1 VTDDHAPRGRYVLI
15 GRIVT
20 MGPAEVLDDGALYV
34 NDGTIENVLTDSER
48 GPAEYAAAPRIRTGG
63 TIYPGFIEL
72 HNHLS
77 YNTMPLWD
85 VPQRYTNNGQWR
97 GIEPYT
103 RRITKPSQVLGQT
116 NGAAQALVRFGECRA
131 LLGGTTCSQG
141 VTLASANGITK
152 LYTGL
157 LRNPEKPDDDRLPA
171 AQANIANPDTGGASA
186 YLQKLAGSKSYLQ
199 HLSEGTDA
207 TAREWFQ
214 RLQIDETTWAVNDVL
229 CGIHCTALNRDD
241 FRILADRGATMV
253 WSPLSN
259 YLLYGDTADIV
270 AAKESHISISLGS
283 DWAPSGSKNLLGEL
297 KVAALASQQR
307 GDVFTPRELVQMITV
322 NPARSLK
329 WDALLG
335 SIEPGKLADL
345 VVVAGLS
352 GDPYELLLQARAS
365 SVTLVVIGGVPR
377 VGQPQLMRRFWDVPL
392 QDVDWIDEIHVG
404 TSRRQLFVEAPD
416 DVLDGLKL
424 SAAMETLRDAMA
436 RLPELAKDVDRALEG
451 IGADVAGGLALG
463 GETFR
468 VVPDFEDED
477 AHFAAS
483 HDAALAA
490 KPYAFWVT
498 EPMSLEPITV
508 VDDHMFLRHLQR
520 AGNLP
525 DFVKRGLP
533 QLYGQHD

>member
-1 VTDDHAPRGRYVLI
+1 VTDDHAPKGRYVLA

-20 MGPAEVLDDGALYV
+20 MGPADVIDDGAVYV
-34 NDGTIENVLTDSER
+34 NEGTIEHVLPRTAG
-48 GPAEYAAAPRIRTGG
+48 GPVEYLDAPRIRTGG

-77 YNTMPLWD
+77 YNAMPLWE

-97 GIEPYT
+97 GIDPYT

-116 NGAAQALVRFGECRA
+116 EGAAQALVRFGECRA

-157 LRNPEKPDDDRLPA
+157 LRNPEKPDDDRLPT

-186 YLQKLAGSKSYLQ
+186 YLEKLASSRSYLQ

-229 CGIHCTALNRDD
+229 CGIHCTALTLDD
-241 FRILADRGATMV
+241 FRILAERGATMV

-259 YLLYGDTADIV
+259 YLLYGATADIA
-270 AAKESHISISLGS
+270 AAKEAQISISLGS

-297 KVAALASQQR
+297 KVAWLASR
-307 GDVFTPRELVQMITV
+307 ELGDVFTPRELVEMITV

-329 WDALLG
+329 WDSLLG

-345 VVVAGLS
+345 VVVHGLS
-352 GDPYELLLQARAS
+352 GDPYHLLLQARESA
-365 SVTLVVIGGVPR
+365 VTLVVIGGVPR
-377 VGQPQLMRRFWDVPL
+377 LGQPQLMRRFWDVPL
-392 QDVDWIDEIHVG
+392 AVADWIDEIRVG
-404 TSRRQLFVEAPD
+404 TAQRQLFVEAPD
-416 DVLDGLKL
+416 DLLGGLKL
-424 SAAMETLRDAMA
+424 SAATSRLRDAMA
-436 RLPELAKDVDRALEG
+436 RLPELARDVDRAMEG
-451 IGADVAGGLALG
+451 LGAEFGGGMAVG
-463 GETFR
+463 GERFR

-477 AHFAAS
+477 AHFAAI

-498 EPMSLEPITV
+498 EPMSLDPITV
-508 VDDHMFLRHLQR
+508 VDDRLFLRNLQR

-525 DFVKRGLP
+525 EFVKRGLP
-533 QLYGQHD
+533 KLYGRTG